1 MPYSDSEQS
10 LLISIHKTLLELVGE
25 FNLVKQS
32 VEHMEKEFGE
42 YKLETIKK
50 VDKLAVRIDKLEK
63 ERIADKASWKGPRTL
78 ITAGSAIT
86 TFFIALWVI
95 VEKLTQAGV

>member
-1 MPYSDSEQS
+1 MPYSDSEQN
-10 LLISIHKTLLELVGE
+10 LLLNIHKTLLDLVGE
-25 FNLVKQS
+25 LGLVKQS

-50 VDKLAVRIDKLEK
+50 VDNLALRIDKIER

-78 ITAGSAIT
+78 ITAGSAIF
-86 TFFIALWVI
+86 TFLVGAWVLA
-95 VEKLTQAGV
+95 EKLAGG

>member
-25 FNLVKQS
+25 LNLVKQS

-50 VDKLAVRIDKLEK
+50 VDKLAAKIEVLEK
-63 ERIADKASWKGPRTL
+63 ARIADKASWKGPRTL
-78 ITAGSAIT
+78 ITVGSAIF
-86 TFFIALWVI
+86 TFIVGGWVVI
-95 VEKLTQAGV
+95 EKLSQVGG